1 MWCCWEWTWGKTWE
15 LGEQIGDIIGSLV
28 GILGI
33 KQPTKIQTP
42 PSPKEEIRSSWMHVE
57 LSHLLSEISIP
68 KFAWFQ
74 PRLLLL
80 RKSLGSYPCFHSIQ
94 WHELD
99 IVTYIFIST
108 FFFKVYS
115 SIMVLRKFVCFFV
128 SSCWDLQ
135 NHNTPWCNLIIEKLS
150 MRGVHW
156 GGFIMFWLKLQEL
169 CNIEQFCCWEINK
182 IIFIFFGKLGHGLD
196 IVQKTLTSRVLWRW
210 YCNF

>member
-1 MWCCWEWTWGKTWE
+1 MWCYWEWTWGKTGE
-15 LGEQIGDIIGSLV
+15 VGEQIGDIIGSLE
-28 GILGI
+28 GILGT

-74 PRLLLL
+74 PRLVLL
-80 RKSLGSYPCFHSIQ
+80 RKSLGLYPCFHSIQ

-115 SIMVLRKFVCFFV
+115 SIMVLRKVVCFFCFV
-128 SSCWDLQ
+128 MLRSSKPQHPLLQ
-135 NHNTPWCNLIIEKLS
+135 SYYRKVVNERGALRCSHN
-150 MRGVHW
+150 V
-156 GGFIMFWLKLQEL
+156 
-169 CNIEQFCCWEINK
+169 
-182 IIFIFFGKLGHGLD
+182 
-196 IVQKTLTSRVLWRW
+196 LT
-210 YCNF
+210 